1 MNLPNALTLSRIFL
15 IPLLL
20 AVMLS
25 GDFEV
30 QLGWGTLTEE
40 WLALLIFLAAATTD
54 FLDGY
59 IARRTRQET
68 RLGKLLDPIADKL
81 LISAAFICLVELG
94 RAPAWA
100 VVIIVG
106 REFAVSALRYV
117 ALSEG
122 LTVGASGLGKSKMT
136 AQVVAVSLLLV
147 LADHPLWGQLA
158 YAALA
163 VAVLLTIVSMWDYF
177 RRLWPLFD
185 GSSTVEELK
194 ASEAD
199 LVAAERSSPPTR

>member
-30 QLGWGTLTEE
+30 RLGWGTLTEE

-81 LISAAFICLVELG
+81 LISAAFICLVALG

-136 AQVVAVSLLLV
+136 AQVIAVALLLV
-147 LADHPLWGQLA
+147 VADHPLWGQLA
-158 YAALA
+158 YAALS
-163 VAVLLTIVSMWDYF
+163 VAVLLTVISMWDYF

-194 ASEAD
+194 AGEAD
-199 LVAAERSSPPTR
+199 LVTAERSSPPTR

>member
-15 IPLLL
+15 VPLLL

-30 QLGWGTLTEE
+30 RLGWGTLTEE
-40 WLALLIFLAAATTD
+40 WLALLIFLTAATTD

-59 IARRTRQET
+59 IARRRRQET

-81 LISAAFICLVELG
+81 LISAAFISLVELG

-100 VVIIVG
+100 VVVIVG
-106 REFAVSALRYV
+106 REFAVSALRHV

-122 LTVGASGLGKSKMT
+122 LTVGASNLGKWKMT
-136 AQVVAVSLLLV
+136 AQVVAVGLLLV
-147 LADHPLWGQLA
+147 AADHPLWGQLA
-158 YAALA
+158 YAVLA
-163 VAVLLTIVSMWDYF
+163 VAVLLTVVSMWDYF

-185 GSSTVEELK
+185 GSATVDELK
-194 ASEAD
+194 ADGSD
-199 LVAAERSSPPTR
+199 MVAERSSPPTR